1 MPIDIEQWRPAGPFP
16 PTEVKRVDL
25 SRLRRFRGVSDMP
38 ALMAEPTSRGQFRPL
53 VQFVM
58 VWNRYP
64 ELRSGMLDGAPPEGG
79 DRFHLAAIAA
89 VVHSLCAR
97 DGFEVPEWASLYRAE
112 PERTISDIPVTTDF
126 GRIVKA
132 GAPPQCAHHGV
143 YFDAE
148 FLDR

>member
-1 MPIDIEQWRPAGPFP
+1 MAIDIDQWRPAGPFP
-16 PTEVKRVDL
+16 RTEVKPVDL

-53 VQFVM
+53 IQFVM
-58 VWNRYP
+58 VWNRCP
-64 ELRSGMLDGAPPEGG
+64 ELRREMLDGPPPDGG
-79 DRFHLAAIAA
+79 DRLHLATIAA
-89 VVHSLCAR
+89 VVHCLCAR
-97 DGFEVPEWASLYRAE
+97 DGVEVPVWASLYRAE
-112 PERTISDIPVTTDF
+112 HERTISGIPVTTEF

-132 GAPPQCAHHGV
+132 AAPPQCAPHGV